1 MCRGRSQAILALG
14 CIVISDVLGVP
25 LGASDV
31 IAPSMLRGLA
41 RVRVVLISRHLVSA
55 LTRP

>member
-1 MCRGRSQAILALG
+1 MDRGRSQTILALG
-14 CIVISDVLGVP
+14 CIVISDLLGVP

-41 RVRVVLISRHLVSA
+41 RVRVVLIPRHPVSA
-55 LTRP
+55 LARQ